1 MSSSDLDSGQMTA
14 MNSFRSARPSAIS
27 ARIARGFTLIEIMVV
42 ITILGVLAAL
52 IVPRVVGRTDD
63 AKIAAAKQDIATIMQ
78 ALKLYRLDNGRY
90 PTTDQGLQALI
101 VKPTTEPVPTNW
113 KQGGYIERTGVPVDP
128 WGDPYKYLNPGIK
141 GEIDVF
147 SLGRDKANGG
157 EGPDADIGS
166 WML

>member
-1 MSSSDLDSGQMTA
+1 MTPMTPICRPRFA
-14 MNSFRSARPSAIS
+14 VRFRVGM
-27 ARIARGFTLIEIMVV
+27 ARGFTLIEIMVV

-63 AKIAAAKQDIATIMQ
+63 ARIAAARQDIATIMQ

-90 PTTDQGLQALI
+90 PTTEQGLQALLA
-101 VKPTTEPVPTNW
+101 KPTTEPIPTNW
-113 KQGGYIERTGVPVDP
+113 KTGGYLERSGVPADP
-128 WGDPYKYLNPGIK
+128 WGEPYKYLNPGLR

-147 SLGRDKANGG
+147 SLGRDRANGG

-166 WML
+166 WSL